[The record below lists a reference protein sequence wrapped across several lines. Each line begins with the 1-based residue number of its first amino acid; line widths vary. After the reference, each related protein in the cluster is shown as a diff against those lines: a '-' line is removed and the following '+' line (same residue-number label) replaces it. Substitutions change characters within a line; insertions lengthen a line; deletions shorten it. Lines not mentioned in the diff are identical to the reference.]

1 MPSCSGVDVVLYVV
15 VWVINTVVMLCL
27 VVCHFVTFIKIVAW
41 SLLSCC
47 IIWWLN
53 TKLWKEKHCASRQ
66 HTYHLV
72 CFKRFHKSDLFQ
84 RSVIKS
90 RTYWVLKGYRVY
102 FLEWVPLLILTIKN
116 SVALNLFIYVI
127 LLQCRK
133 QKMTFAVSNN
143 SQKLMSWGPV
153 CGPPSNKRTRPPSE
167 WDRHVLLCCDSA
179 DSGSSR
185 SAQWRDGTVRTA
197 KQNRYTIG
205 GDRQLVSLTA
215 CKINVI
221 KQWWML
227 NIHERLCVSVD
238 WLNLIL
244 PLLLGFSLSDAVLQK
259 KRWRIVMMDGRRP
272 HFCAFQHWRSHDLWL
287 GSRLVSWLLMP
298 LQLKLALSAYCTTIF
313 LFQACLFFNFH
324 IVVVGSSGWLHPC
337 LPEIQGGAKNGAT
350 ISLQIFWNSMT
361 ELRGNWWISAIL
373 YAEHSH

>member
-1 MPSCSGVDVVLYVV
+1 
-15 VWVINTVVMLCL
+15 
-27 VVCHFVTFIKIVAW
+27 
-41 SLLSCC
+41 
-47 IIWWLN
+47 
-53 TKLWKEKHCASRQ
+53 
-66 HTYHLV
+66 
-72 CFKRFHKSDLFQ
+72 
-84 RSVIKS
+84 
-90 RTYWVLKGYRVY
+90 
-102 FLEWVPLLILTIKN
+102 
-116 SVALNLFIYVI
+116 
-127 LLQCRK
+127 
-133 QKMTFAVSNN
+133 
-143 SQKLMSWGPV
+143 MSWGPV

-324 IVVVGSSGWLHPC
+324 IVVVGSSGFTRAFQKYRVAQKTGPPSHC
-337 LPEIQGGAKNGAT
+337 KYSEIPWPNCVEIGEFLQYYMLNTVINFLFKNFIVLWRHLAKQLLSF
-350 ISLQIFWNSMT
+350 IHILQIDLSIT
-361 ELRGNWWISAIL
+361 Q
-373 YAEHSH
+373 